1 VHSNILVSAAE
12 LEALLGG
19 GRCVVVDCR
28 FEMSDPGKGRAN
40 WLAGHIPGAAYAHLD
55 DDLSSSIMPHT
66 GRHPL
71 PDPGRF
77 SAYLASIGW
86 SPDTLLVAYDEGSN
100 AVAARLWWLMRYF
113 GQRSAL
119 LDGGLAAWVASG
131 RPLEPDETHLQATGK
146 QELVPDPG
154 MTVDAAAL
162 VRNLGGD
169 AQVVLDARATQ
180 RFSGEVEN
188 LDSRAGHIPG
198 AKNRPFGAN
207 LGPEGR
213 FKAPQEL
220 RREFAALLESRPA
233 TEVVHSCGSGVTAC
247 HNLFAME
254 LAGLEGS
261 RLYPGSWSEW
271 IRDPAR
277 PIATGC

>member
-1 VHSNILVSAAE
+1 MVSAAE
-12 LEALLGG
+12 LEARLGD
-19 GRCVVVDCR
+19 GRSVVVDCR
-28 FEMSDPGKGRAN
+28 FEMSDPDKGRAD

-55 DDLSSSIMPHT
+55 HDLSSPVTAQT

-71 PDPGRF
+71 PNPDRF

-86 SPDTLLVAYDEGSN
+86 TRDTLLVAYDEGSN
-100 AVAARLWWLMRYF
+100 AVASRLWWLMKYF

-119 LDGGLAAWVASG
+119 LDGGLTAWVAAGFSLESG
-131 RPLEPDETHLQATGK
+131 APQRRASKQTALVADPDMA
-146 QELVPDPG
+146 
-154 MTVDAAAL
+154 VDAAAI
-162 VRNLGGD
+162 VRSLGGD
-169 AQVVLDARATQ
+169 ALLVLDARASQ
-180 RFSGEVEN
+180 RYSGEMEN

-198 AKNRPFGAN
+198 ALNRPFGSN
-207 LGPEGR
+207 LAPGGR

-220 RREFAALLESRPA
+220 REEFAKLLGNRD
-233 TEVVHSCGSGVTAC
+233 TTGIVHSCGSGVTAC

-254 LAGLEGS
+254 LAGMGGT

-277 PIATGC
+277 PIATGS